1 MFMNSVNRDA
11 DYKDNTEANKFV
23 LVERYMLDNTTYTN
37 FGEVNNIT
45 KNITF
50 D

>member
-1 MFMNSVNRDA
+1 MNSINRDA
-11 DYKDNTEANKFV
+11 DYQDNTEANKFV
-23 LVERYMLDNTTYTN
+23 LVDRYMLDNMTLEN
-37 FGEVNNIT
+37 FGEVLNVT